1 MLSNG
6 TLFAPIKVYFSKR
19 TEPIGGTL
27 PHSTNKGIP
36 LRIPKDRL
44 PANMSE
50 AEVNELFAL
59 CLPRLKKAA
68 RTMLGNEQDSEDAL
82 QDALLLAYRKLDQ
95 FEGRSSFLTWL
106 HSIVRNTS
114 RVHYRKNTARQ
125 TISIE
130 PQDSDQA
137 PMTQKQE
144 FVETGPSPE
153 EICIQK
159 ERSEILRRTAR
170 KMPARY
176 RPAIR
181 YFHLEGLGEQ
191 ETARR
196 LHVTESALKSQLH
209 RSRRMLTARIRRLY
223 VSEGPGAPI
232 CRQFPHH
239 LPAECGRAVSILM
252 GLGHGRE

>member
-1 MLSNG
+1 MQLN
-6 TLFAPIKVYFSKR
+6 PFSER
-19 TEPIGGTL
+19 TKPIGGTL
-27 PHSTNKGIP
+27 PQSTNQAIP
-36 LRIPKDRL
+36 VRIPKDCL

-50 AEVNELFAL
+50 AEVNELFAS
-59 CLPRLKKAA
+59 CLPRLKKAV
-68 RTMLGNEQDSEDAL
+68 RTMLSNEQDSEDAL

-114 RVHYRKNTARQ
+114 RVHYRRNVARQ

-130 PQDSDQA
+130 PQDADQA
-137 PMTQKQE
+137 LLTQKQE

-176 RPAIR
+176 RPAIH

-196 LHVTESALKSQLH
+196 LQITESAVKSQLH
-209 RSRRMLTARIRRLY
+209 RSRRILTARIRRLY
-223 VSEGPGAPI
+223 VSRVAGGRI
-232 CRQFPHH
+232 CQPLAHH
-239 LPAECGRAVSILM
+239 LSGECGRVVNM
-252 GLGHGRE
+252 GS